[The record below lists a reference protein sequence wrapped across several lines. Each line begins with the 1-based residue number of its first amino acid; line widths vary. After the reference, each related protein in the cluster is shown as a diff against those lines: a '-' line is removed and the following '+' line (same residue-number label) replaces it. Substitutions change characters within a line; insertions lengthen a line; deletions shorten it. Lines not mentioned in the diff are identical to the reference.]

1 MFLLKSERLYIKLNN
16 KCTVCLYRYEMCDV
30 EETLVLITLGLK
42 LLLSDRMIRFLVE
55 VLVDLSKE
63 KQSR

>member
-30 EETLVLITLGLK
+30 EQTLVLITLGLK
-42 LLLSDRMIRFLVE
+42 LLPISDRMIRF
-55 VLVDLSKE
+55 
-63 KQSR
+63 